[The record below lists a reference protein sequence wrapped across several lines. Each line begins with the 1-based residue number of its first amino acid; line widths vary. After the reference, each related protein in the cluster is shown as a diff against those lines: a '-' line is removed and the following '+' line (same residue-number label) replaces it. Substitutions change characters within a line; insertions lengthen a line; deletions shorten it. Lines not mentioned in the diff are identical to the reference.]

1 MMPAEWLS
9 SETLVIWGSALAAA
23 GVVALVSLSGAAVLF
38 VREAR
43 LQVIVPLLV
52 ALAVGVLLGDAFLH
66 LLPEAT
72 ERLGSTTTVGLYA
85 LAGFVLFFAIEKGVR
100 WQHRHDVFTP
110 GSAHPIQPMARM
122 NLVGDGVHNFVD
134 GILIAGSFA
143 ADPLL
148 GWATTAAIVM
158 HEIPQELGDTGALL
172 CGGYSPKR
180 AVQLNFLCSLAVI
193 PGVILTLLVGQV
205 AEEALVYLLP
215 IAAGG
220 FIYIAASDFLP
231 ALHRGEAVRASVA
244 QVAGV
249 VLGVWAMY
257 GVVLIE
263 GKLGLV

>member
-1 MMPAEWLS
+1 MM
-9 SETLVIWGSALAAA
+9 SETWLIWVSALAAA
-23 GVVALVSLSGAAVLF
+23 GVIALVSLSGAAVLF

-43 LQVIVPLLV
+43 LQVVVPLLV

-66 LLPEAT
+66 LIPEAT
-72 ERLGSTTTVGLYA
+72 ELLGSTTTVGVFA

-110 GSAHPIQPMARM
+110 DSTGPIQPMARM
-122 NLVGDGVHNFVD
+122 NLVGDAVHNFVD

-158 HEIPQELGDTGALL
+158 HEIPQELGDVGALL
-172 CGGYSPKR
+172 CGGYPPRR
-180 AVQLNFLCSLAVI
+180 AVRLNFLCSLTVI
-193 PGVILTLLVGQV
+193 PGVVITLLIGSV
-205 AEEALVYLLP
+205 AEQALVYLLP

-231 ALHRGEAVRASVA
+231 ALHRGEGLRASVA
-244 QVAGV
+244 QVGVV
-249 VLGVWAMY
+249 VLGVVAMY
-257 GVVLIE
+257 GVVLAE
-263 GKLGLV
+263 GVLGLV